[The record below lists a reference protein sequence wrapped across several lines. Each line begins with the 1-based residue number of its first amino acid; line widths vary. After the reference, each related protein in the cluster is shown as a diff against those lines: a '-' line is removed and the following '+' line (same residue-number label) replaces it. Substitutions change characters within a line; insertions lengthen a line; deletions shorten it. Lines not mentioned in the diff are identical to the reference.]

1 MDALFEK
8 LLRCHLDS
16 QVNLEN
22 EDMRNAVVIQ
32 NLYHYNRQSLWDIL
46 RNTPPKFNSS
56 PLKNDGW
63 KTSFLLGFGDFQGRT
78 VKLPGGELH
87 FLLLPVE
94 DRKNGYIQFFNATS
108 NIKDQA

>member
-1 MDALFEK
+1 
-8 LLRCHLDS
+8 
-16 QVNLEN
+16 
-22 EDMRNAVVIQ
+22 MRNAVVIQ

-78 VKLPGGELH
+78 VKLPGGNYIFCCSPLRIGKMDT
-87 FLLLPVE
+87 FNFSMQLPIS
-94 DRKNGYIQFFNATS
+94 R
-108 NIKDQA
+108 IKHD